1 MEVTMVL
8 TELGKKYHDDIRKL
22 LREALAE
29 AGLPDQEVKETMIRN
44 DEEALP
50 TKCLGSPTIRID
62 GFDVEYM
69 EREPDERSA
78 GVRYFNTMA
87 GWKPIPEKGM
97 LVRALQRA
105 KERDQGR

>member
-22 LREALAE
+22 LREALAD
-29 AGLPDQEVKETMIRN
+29 AGLPDQTVTETIIRN
-44 DEEALP
+44 DEEAIP
-50 TKCLGSPTIRID
+50 AQCLGSPTIRID
-62 GFDVEYM
+62 GADVEYM
-69 EREPDERSA
+69 EREPEERTA

-97 LVRALQRA
+97 LVRALRRA

>member
-1 MEVTMVL
+1 
-8 TELGKKYHDDIRKL
+8 
-22 LREALAE
+22 
-29 AGLPDQEVKETMIRN
+29 
-44 DEEALP
+44 
-50 TKCLGSPTIRID
+50 
-62 GFDVEYM
+62 M

-105 KERDQGR
+105 RERDQGK